1 MSCMGTQPKE
11 RLLLMSAITC
21 HGQSWLND
29 CQVCEQQAYDDYIR
43 EMHDDYESK
52 YVDQGDME
60 DYDDDE

>member
-1 MSCMGTQPKE
+1 
-11 RLLLMSAITC
+11 MSAITC

-29 CQVCEQQAYDDYIR
+29 CQVCEEQAYSDYIR

-60 DYDDDE
+60 DYDNATDDED